1 MGLYI
6 KCRTLVKLVIKMS
19 KIDNIFYKIFTTN
32 HFNLHTAKSKGDF
45 CVNR

>member
-19 KIDNIFYKIFTTN
+19 KIDNICKKDFVISGP
-32 HFNLHTAKSKGDF
+32 NLM
-45 CVNR
+45 